1 MLRRKSHE
9 LAKSGEVPAGSHSP
23 FLASLLHPS
32 SRPQAPSHHI
42 LLLVVSSFS
51 FSVYVCTYTCMYQ
64 FFVLFYFFVGF
75 YGFVFIWYY
84 WGCEYNGVL
93 VLCLWGFRF
102 DSNGRGFEDF
112 IGVLSWGIF

>member
-42 LLLVVSSFS
+42 LLLVDWIELGGHIEYHAVKVVTSDG
-51 FSVYVCTYTCMYQ
+51 YQ
-64 FFVLFYFFVGF
+64 FLSRASEFC
-75 YGFVFIWYY
+75 FVFILYLH
-84 WGCEYNGVL
+84 GLEVTKL
-93 VLCLWGFRF
+93 V
-102 DSNGRGFEDF
+102 ED
-112 IGVLSWGIF
+112 